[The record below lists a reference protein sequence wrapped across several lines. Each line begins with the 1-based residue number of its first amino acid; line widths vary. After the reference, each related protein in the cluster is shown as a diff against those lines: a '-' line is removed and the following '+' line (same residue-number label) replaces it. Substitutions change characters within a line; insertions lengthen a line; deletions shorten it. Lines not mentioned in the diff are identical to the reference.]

1 MTHRLPRLARIATLL
16 LASMGAGCTRIV
28 DLDLGDAPRHLVVEA
43 RIEAGD
49 TRQSVI
55 LTTTD
60 AFGIAGPL
68 PPATGAVVTVTDNLG
83 MVLPLLEDAPGRY
96 QAVTPSNQIQ
106 AGRTYTLSILWEG
119 EQYQATS
126 PVVAGPKIDSLY
138 VTFRSASLAVGDSGY
153 RAVIDYTDPPG
164 VANHYFWEM
173 FVQEE
178 RVTLLDPGT
187 QWRVI
192 SRDRFY
198 DGQKVTGYLPFDEQ
212 VVLPGQFIRIRQLAI
227 TEEAYRY
234 LFAFYEQATGGG
246 SPFSTPP
253 ASVRGNVRN
262 LTRPE
267 HRALG
272 FFLAAEARWRT
283 MVVPPQ

>member
-1 MTHRLPRLARIATLL
+1 MSRAPRIALAL
-16 LASMGAGCTRIV
+16 LASLGAGCTRIV
-28 DLDLGDAPRHLVVEA
+28 DLGLDDAPRQLVVEA
-43 RIEAGD
+43 RLEAGD
-49 TRQSVI
+49 TRQQVL

-60 AFGIAGPL
+60 AFSRSGPL
-68 PPATGAVVTVTDNLG
+68 PKATGAVVTVTDDLG
-83 MVLPLLEDAPGRY
+83 MLLPLPEISPGRY
-96 QAVTPSNQIQ
+96 QADTPSHHIQ

-126 PVVAGPKIDSLY
+126 PVVAGPTIDSLY
-138 VTFRSASLAVGDSGY
+138 LIFRSASLAVGDSGL
-153 RAVIDYTDPPG
+153 RAVIDYTDPAG
-164 VANHYFWEM
+164 VENYYFWEL
-173 FVQEE
+173 FVDGE
-178 RVTLLDPGT
+178 RVVSNDPGN

-198 DGQKVTGYLPFDEQ
+198 DGQKVVGYLPFDEE
-212 VVLPGQFIRIRQLAI
+212 VVLPGQFIQLRQLAI

-234 LFAFYEQATGGG
+234 YFAFYDQATGGG

-253 ASVRGNVRN
+253 ASVRGNVQN

-283 MVVPPQ
+283 LVVPQP